1 MMKQAAS
8 IEAQIGAELAR
19 LVRGVVESGAFT
31 GTGTVNEPLGLLAT
45 PGAVAVPLAGAV
57 PTFAEVADMVDAY
70 YGTDA
75 DPLAAAWFI
84 KPTDFAKLLEVEKT
98 AASGR
103 FAATIEN
110 GVPYIF
116 GIRAWPTSHIPA
128 GKVILTDPKNITLI
142 YWRAATL
149 LTNPYSLDTSGA
161 VRLTCMNDCDLV
173 VQHRGQLVIGG

>member
-1 MMKQAAS
+1 M
-8 IEAQIGAELAR
+8 
-19 LVRGVVESGAFT
+19 RGVVESGAFT
-31 GTGTVNEPLGLLAT
+31 GTGTVNQPLGLLAT

-57 PTFAEVADMVDAY
+57 ARYVELADMVDAY
-70 YGTDA
+70 YSSNA

-84 KPTDFAKLLEVEKT
+84 HPTHLAKLLETEKT
-98 AASGR
+98 AQSGL
-103 FAATIEN
+103 FAATVEN
-110 GVPYIF
+110 GVPYIC
-116 GIRAWPTSHIPA
+116 GIRAWPTAYMPTE
-128 GKVILTDPKNITLI
+128 KVILTDPKNITLI